1 MATDSSSTAGDG
13 TESPFEDTTPT
24 GNFFIPEVDTTER
37 ASKFIKSMTER
48 ITRDQAKPVQSEP
61 ALPVVGEKIGKYN
74 LISEL
79 GRGFSS
85 VVFRAHH
92 RMLGIDVAL
101 KVLLRKD
108 QDAELLSQSYREAN
122 LLAQLN
128 HPNIT
133 RVLDFDEHGDW
144 YFLVLEY
151 VDGSDVRDL
160 IARTGKVDQATLVG
174 IIQQTCEGLKYAH
187 QLGVIHC
194 DIKPANLLLTADGKV
209 KVADL
214 GLAKISGQGQGQV
227 KSKYK
232 SDANAA
238 GGTPLYIAPEMVT
251 GGFNAADHRSDIY
264 SLGVTMF
271 HALAGVPPFMH
282 ENPYEVVRMHV
293 QDPAPSLMTHCIGL
307 DSSLV
312 ALVTCMLAKDP
323 LERPQSYDEILA
335 DLKIIA
341 ESIQNEQSEEDS
353 SVQLFF
359 RPDGTIA
366 PKETSSNS
374 FWNRLFKK

>member
-1 MATDSSSTAGDG
+1 MAIERPAASTDQGED
-13 TESPFEDTTPT
+13 PFDDKTPT
-24 GNFFIPEVDTTER
+24 ENLIAQEIDTTER
-37 ASKFIKSMTER
+37 ASNFIKSLTER
-48 ITRDQAKPVQSEP
+48 VTRNHGKPVTSEP
-61 ALPVVGEKIGKYN
+61 PLPVVGDKIGKYN

-108 QDAELLSQSYREAN
+108 QDPELLSQSYREAN

-151 VDGSDVRDL
+151 VDGSDVRNL
-160 IARTGKVDQATLVG
+160 IERAGKVDQGTLVG

-214 GLAKISGQGQGQV
+214 GLAKISGQGQV
-227 KSKYK
+227 KTKYK
-232 SDANAA
+232 SDLSTA

-251 GGFNAADHRSDIY
+251 GGFSAADHRSDIY
-264 SLGVTMF
+264 SLGVTMY
-271 HALAGVPPFMH
+271 HALAGVPPFTSD
-282 ENPYEVVRMHV
+282 NPYEVVRMHV
-293 QDPAPSLMTHCIGL
+293 QEPAPSLLTHRTGL
-307 DSSLV
+307 DPSLV

-323 LERPQSYDEILA
+323 LDRPQSYDEILA
-335 DLKIIA
+335 DLRIIA
-341 ESIQNEQSEEDS
+341 ESISNEGNEDS

-366 PKETSSNS
+366 PQEPRSSR
-374 FWNRLFKK
+374 FWDRLFKK

>member
-1 MATDSSSTAGDG
+1 MAIERPAAPADQDD
-13 TESPFEDTTPT
+13 PFDDKTPAENLIT
-24 GNFFIPEVDTTER
+24 QNVNTTER
-37 ASKFIKSMTER
+37 ASNFIKSLTER
-48 ITRDQAKPVQSEP
+48 VTRSHAKPEP
-61 ALPVVGEKIGKYN
+61 DGPTLPEVGDKIGKYS

-108 QDAELLSQSYREAN
+108 QDPTLLSQSYREAN

-128 HPNIT
+128 HANIT

-160 IARTGKVDQATLVG
+160 IMRTGKVDQGTLVG

-214 GLAKISGQGQGQV
+214 GLAKISGQGQV
-227 KSKYK
+227 KTQYK
-232 SDANAA
+232 ADENAA

-251 GGFNAADHRSDIY
+251 GGFVTADHRSDIY
-264 SLGVTMF
+264 SLGVTMY
-271 HALAGVPPFMH
+271 HALAGMPPFSH
-282 ENPYEVVRMHV
+282 DNPYEIVRMHV
-293 QDPAPSLMTHCIGL
+293 QETPPPLVAQCAGL
-307 DSSLV
+307 DPSLV

-323 LERPQSYDEILA
+323 LERPQSYDEILS

-341 ESIQNEQSEEDS
+341 ESIHSEGSNEDS

-366 PKETSSNS
+366 PQEPRSSR
-374 FWNRLFKK
+374 FWDRLFKK

>member
-1 MATDSSSTAGDG
+1 MGTDRSSTAAEGA
-13 TESPFEDTTPT
+13 ESPFDDNTPT
-24 GNFFIPEVDTTER
+24 GNKVIPEIDTTER

-48 ITRDQAKPVQSEP
+48 VTRDQAKSVQSSP
-61 ALPVVGEKIGKYN
+61 TLPVVGEKIGKYK

-160 IARTGKVDQATLVG
+160 IHRAGKVDQGTLVG
-174 IIQQTCEGLKYAH
+174 LIQQTCEGLKYAQ

-214 GLAKISGQGQGQV
+214 GLAKISGQGQV
-227 KSKYK
+227 KTKYK
-232 SDANAA
+232 SDTNAA

-251 GGFNAADHRSDIY
+251 GGFTAADHRSDIY
-264 SLGVTMF
+264 SLGVTMY
-271 HALAGVPPFMH
+271 HALAGVPPFTH
-282 ENPYEVVRMHV
+282 DNPYEVVRMHV
-293 QDPAPSLMTHCIGL
+293 QDPAPSLLTHCTGL

-341 ESIQNEQSEEDS
+341 ESIHNEGSEENS

-359 RPDGTIA
+359 CPDGTIA
-366 PKETSSNS
+366 PKKTASDS